1 MNSGRPWSWRTGRA
15 CPAER
20 KRHQVLTTTRELLI
34 QFFITLPALLVS
46 LVFHELAHGYVSWRL
61 GDPTAKRSGR
71 LTLNPVK
78 HLDPLGTL
86 VLFITFFGSGGG
98 MLFGWA
104 KPVPVNPCYFKSPRH
119 GMALVG
125 LAGPATNLVLASAA
139 ALLLNVWV
147 FTDELVFKVIL
158 LTFMLNLVLMVFNL
172 IPVPPLDGSRV
183 VGAFMDQKTYIKW
196 ARLDQYGMIFMMVLL
211 LVMINTSLLSGI
223 MNSLYKLFLP
233 RL

>member
-1 MNSGRPWSWRTGRA
+1 M
-15 CPAER
+15 
-20 KRHQVLTTTRELLI
+20 TTTRELLI

-61 GDPTAKRSGR
+61 GDPTARKSGR

-78 HLDPLGTL
+78 HLDPFGTL
-86 VLFITFFGSGGG
+86 VLFITYFGSAGA

-104 KPVPVNPCYFKSPRH
+104 RPVPVNSGYFKSPRH

-125 LAGPATNLVLASAA
+125 LAGPAANLAIASAA
-139 ALLLNVWV
+139 ALLLNFWPPGS
-147 FTDELVFKVIL
+147 DLVFAVI
-158 LTFMLNLVLMVFNL
+158 FRVFQLNLVLMVFNL

-183 VGAFMDQKTYIKW
+183 VGGLMNERTYRQW

-211 LVMINTSLLSGI
+211 FVVISTRLLSGI
-223 MNSLYKLFLP
+223 MFSLYELFLP
-233 RL
+233 RYFG